1 MIKETFVN
9 PEFFWLFLIV
19 PFITIWLWIRKH
31 RENPSVLFSSTK
43 GFQGTSSW
51 RIKLKPILL
60 VLRILAISALII
72 ALARPQSSSETTKIK
87 STEGIDIVLSIDVSS
102 SMLAKDLK
110 PNRLEALKN
119 VAAQFIKDRSS
130 DRIGLVVYSGES
142 YTKVPAT
149 SDQNII
155 LQSLKEV
162 TYGQVEDGTA
172 IGMGLATA
180 VNRLKESKSKSK
192 VVILMT
198 DGVNNAGFIEPQ
210 TAAELAKEYGIR
222 VYTIGL
228 GTNGMA
234 LTPVAYN
241 PDGSFQYAMAKV
253 EIDEKLLKEISKITG
268 GKYFRATDNK
278 KLEQIYQ
285 EIDKLEK
292 TKIEELKYY
301 QYDEKFRF
309 WVILAMVFLL
319 LEFGLRHTIF
329 RSFV

>member
-1 MIKETFVN
+1 MV
-9 PEFFWLFLIV
+9 
-19 PFITIWLWIRKH
+19 WLWIRKH
-31 RENPSVLFSSTK
+31 RENPPVLFSSIK
-43 GFQGTSSW
+43 GFQGGNSW
-51 RIKLKPILL
+51 KIKLKPILL
-60 VLRILAISALII
+60 VLRILSISALII

-87 STEGIDIVLSIDVSS
+87 STEGIDIILSIDVSS

-149 SDQNII
+149 SDQNIV

-198 DGVNNAGFIEPQ
+198 DGVNNSGFIEPQ
-210 TAAELAKEYGIR
+210 TAAELAKEYGVR

-309 WVILAMVFLL
+309 WVILAMIFLL